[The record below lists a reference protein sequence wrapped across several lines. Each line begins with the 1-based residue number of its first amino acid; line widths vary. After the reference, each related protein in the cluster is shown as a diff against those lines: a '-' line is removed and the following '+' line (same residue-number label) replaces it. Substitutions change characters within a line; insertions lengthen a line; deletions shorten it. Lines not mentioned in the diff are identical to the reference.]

1 MLQPRIRK
9 AAYTPCEGRIH
20 SMKKHL
26 HTKQRNTKFSAA
38 CRYLPALF
46 LLLLLS
52 APLTGCGRKTPD
64 LSPSNGGKGSEENS
78 DAEDFNEKTP
88 GAEDADTDAAS
99 PAPFSHAAS
108 QEISAGTDY
117 VFPKTAPF
125 IDDTGKSMQRDG
137 NCLYSYHNGRLI
149 RFDAETEETNLL
161 YQTASTHMMNFC
173 LHKNDIYFVE
183 RTGFDSLDDRDTSLW
198 RMGKDGKS
206 LTLLQRDIVN
216 AGTMRDYN
224 HYTIDIYDDI
234 IYLIC
239 YTSGYENGD
248 YVTKTA
254 NLYYR
259 LENDGSVS
267 EVDESETLYGALPR
281 RFSPVFAWDFP
292 TLPYAMRNY
301 GYIFMQDPAKTLF
314 RMDPDSG
321 ARESLGIHTEDY
333 SYFAFSGNLVFRY
346 SYYADAV
353 ASLFDLDDNSSVVLD
368 EALPGVLSYLSVFP
382 AEEGF
387 YFCGDISEEDSS
399 SGETLYRFHIC
410 RILPDG
416 SVETLI
422 ADPPRSYEDS
432 YDVSQIRDDSCVLGG
447 HLYYYESDD
456 AFQHLMRLPVQE
468 KASPREIDTFPRY
481 PASSPAA
488 VFEEER
494 EEETPIGDGSSVSL
508 SVRKLFLEERTAA
521 DKAINQIL
529 SGVYADFESYVDDL
543 IRDEQEAL
551 EEDPDFYDSF
561 DYASFYDF
569 SLHVSLDYMDD
580 DTISFC
586 CDYYQY
592 YAYAAHGY
600 YWSDYYVFDRRTG
613 ERLSFEDFVGNSAA
627 VMKTAAPYVEKMAEW
642 EFDEEM
648 LLDISRFS
656 LSEDGYTLYFA
667 PYDIGCYAAGAYL
680 ITIPYEAFEATL

>member
-1 MLQPRIRK
+1 
-9 AAYTPCEGRIH
+9 
-20 SMKKHL
+20 MKKHL

-38 CRYLPALF
+38 FRYLPALF

-64 LSPSNGGKGSEENS
+64 LPPSNGGEGSEENS
-78 DAEDFNEKTP
+78 DAEGSGEKTS
-88 GAEDADTDAAS
+88 GAEEAGADAAS
-99 PAPFSHAAS
+99 PAPFSHAAP
-108 QEISAGTDY
+108 QEISAGADY

-125 IDDTGKSMQRDG
+125 IDDTGRSMQRDG

-149 RFDAETEETNLL
+149 RFDTETEETALL
-161 YQTASTHMMNFC
+161 YQTASTHMVNFC
-173 LHKNDIYFVE
+173 LHKDDIYFVE

-281 RFSPVFAWDFP
+281 RFSPVFDWDFP

-314 RMDPDSG
+314 RMEPDSG

-333 SYFAFSGNLVFRY
+333 FYFAFSGDKIFLD
-346 SYYADAV
+346 SYNTEDSV
-353 ASLFDLDDNSSVVLD
+353 SLFHLDDKTDIILD
-368 EALPGVLSYLSVFP
+368 DMLPESLSNLTAIPS
-382 AEEGF
+382 EEGF
-387 YFCGDISEEDSS
+387 YLCGNILEENPASD
-399 SGETLYRFHIC
+399 ETLYRFHIF

-416 SVETLI
+416 SVDTLLTT
-422 ADPPRSYEDS
+422 DSLRTYDDS
-432 YDVSQIRDDSCVLGG
+432 YDILIRKNCCVLDN
-447 HLYYYESDD
+447 HLYYYGDD
-456 AFQHLMRLPVQE
+456 AISLHLMRLPLQK

-488 VFEEER
+488 VFDEER

-521 DKAINQIL
+521 DKAINQTL

-551 EEDPDFYDSF
+551 KEDPDFYDSF

-613 ERLSFEDFVGNSAA
+613 KRLSFEDFVGNSAA
-627 VMKTAAPYVEKMAEW
+627 VIKTATPYVEKMAEW